1 MKCTSA
7 HRWRSAPR
15 LRSAVTLGWILVTAA
30 LSSGCASVDFDYPK
44 TESWALEETGDTNL
58 ASLVVPLAKEH
69 PGESGFRLSYDGV
82 DALAVRLVMA
92 KYAEKSID
100 AQYYLI
106 TNDLVGYVFIESLLR
121 AADRGV
127 RVRLLLDDIQ
137 TKGYDAGMAA
147 LDSHPN
153 FEVRIFNPFA
163 NRSAR
168 FLDAGD
174 FGRVN
179 RRMHNKSFT
188 ADNQV
193 TIIGG
198 RNIANEYFGARE
210 DVNFGDIDV
219 IGLGQVVQDVSEMFD
234 MYWNH
239 RAALPVPAFAEM
251 PDDPEAAL
259 VALRERIAEAIAEA
273 RTSPYAAALEV
284 DIQKYVESAGEI
296 YTWAPYELVHDSPDK
311 VQKELAAEAASI
323 TTPLIA
329 AIQRAEEELV
339 VLSPYFVPLDSGI
352 EFFRELRERGVEVKV
367 VTNSLATTNHSL
379 VHSGY
384 APARKPLLE
393 MGVRL
398 FEIRLDAYALA
409 KNLEGSET
417 HQATLHTKSFNV
429 DRRELFVGS
438 FNWDPRSID
447 INTELGVIIHST
459 EIADQA
465 ATRLAALLPKV
476 AYEVVLDDAGK
487 LQWIDQ
493 SGDEPVILTSEPQTS
508 WWRRFSAGFMR
519 ILPIKGQL

>member
-1 MKCTSA
+1 MQCASS
-7 HRWRSAPR
+7 HGRRSAPQ
-15 LRSAVTLGWILVTAA
+15 LRSALSLGSILVAAA
-30 LSSGCASVDFDYPK
+30 LSSGCGSVDFDYPK
-44 TESWALEETGDTNL
+44 TESWAFERTGDTNL
-58 ASLVVPLAKEH
+58 GSLVVPLAKEH
-69 PGESGFRLSYDGV
+69 PGESGFRLLYDGI
-82 DALAVRLVMA
+82 DALAARLVLA

-106 TNDLVGYVFIESLLR
+106 TNDLIGYVFIEALLR

-137 TKGYDAGMAA
+137 TKGYDAGMAG

-188 ADNQV
+188 ADNQI

-219 IGLGQVVQDVSEMFD
+219 IGLGPVVQNVSEMFD
-234 MYWNH
+234 TYWNH
-239 RAALPVPAFAEM
+239 RAALPVPAFARM
-251 PDDPEAAL
+251 PEDPEAEL
-259 VALRERIAEAIAEA
+259 VELRGRIEKAIAEA
-273 RTSPYAAALEV
+273 RSSPYAAALDV

-296 YTWAPYELVHDSPDK
+296 YTWAPYELAHDSPDK
-311 VQKELAAEAASI
+311 VQKELATEAASI

-329 AIQRAEEELV
+329 AIQRAEEEFVL
-339 VLSPYFVPLDSGI
+339 LSPYFVPLDSGI

-367 VTNSLATTNHSL
+367 VTNSLATTNHSV

-398 FEIRLDAYALA
+398 FEIRPDAFV
-409 KNLEGSET
+409 LEEKLRDSDT
-417 HQATLHTKSFNV
+417 PLATLHTKSFNV
-429 DRRELFVGS
+429 DRRELFIGS

-465 ATRLAALLPKV
+465 ATRLASILPNV
-476 AYEVVLDDAGK
+476 AYEIVLDDAGK
-487 LQWIDQ
+487 LQWIDR

-508 WWRRFSAGFMR
+508 WWRRFSAGFMQ

>member
-1 MKCTSA
+1 MECTPIHA
-7 HRWRSAPR
+7 RR
-15 LRSAVTLGWILVTAA
+15 LALQLRNALSLGWILVAAA

-44 TESWALEETGDTNL
+44 TESRTPEATGDTNL
-58 ASLVVPLAKEH
+58 GSLVVPLAREH
-69 PGESGFRLSYDGV
+69 AGESGFRLMYDGI
-82 DALAVRLVMA
+82 DALAARLVLA

-106 TNDLVGYVFIESLLR
+106 TNDLIGFAFLEALLQ

-137 TKGYDAGMAA
+137 TQGYDAGMAA

-153 FEVRIFNPFA
+153 FELRIFNPFA

-188 ADNQV
+188 ADNQI

-219 IGLGQVVQDVSEMFD
+219 IGLGPVVQDVSGMFD
-234 MYWNH
+234 TYWNH
-239 RAALPVPAFAEM
+239 RAAVPIPAFARM
-251 PDDPEAAL
+251 PEDPEAAL
-259 VALRERIAEAIAEA
+259 AELRGRIEEAIAEA
-273 RTSPYAAALEV
+273 RTSPYAAALEM
-284 DIQKYVESAGEI
+284 DIQKYVDAEGEI

-329 AIQRAEEELV
+329 AIQRAEEEFI

-352 EFFRELRERGVEVKV
+352 EFFRELRERGVEVMV
-367 VTNSLATTNHSL
+367 VTNSLATTNHSV

-398 FEIRLDAYALA
+398 FEIRPDAYALEE
-409 KNLEGSET
+409 KLGGSST

-447 INTELGVIIHST
+447 INTELGVIIHSS

-465 ATRLAALLPKV
+465 ATRLAALLPNV
-476 AYEVVLDDAGK
+476 AYEVVLDDAGR
-487 LQWIDQ
+487 LRWIDR
-493 SGDEPVILTSEPQTS
+493 SGAEPVILTSEPQTS